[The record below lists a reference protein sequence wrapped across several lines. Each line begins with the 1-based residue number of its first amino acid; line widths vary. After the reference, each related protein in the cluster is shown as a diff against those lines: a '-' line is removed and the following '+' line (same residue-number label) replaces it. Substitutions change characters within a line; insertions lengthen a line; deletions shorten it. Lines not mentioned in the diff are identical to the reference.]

1 MDKYKKPLI
10 WIVCLS
16 LAYYFYK
23 LRTAPKPTG
32 TPQCCDINFTNYNDS
47 CVNNTDCI
55 CDQSLCANTGA
66 RLKDPKY
73 N

>member
-1 MDKYKKPLI
+1 MKKYTTIII

-16 LAYYFYK
+16 LAYYFYT
-23 LRTAPKPTG
+23 LATAPKPKG
-32 TPQCCDINFTNYNDS
+32 TPQCCDINFTNYNAD

-55 CDQSLCANTGA
+55 CDQTLCANSGA
-66 RLKDPKY
+66 RMKDNNY